1 MRGSPTD
8 DFRGKD
14 FFDACGAD
22 PFCSNYLGTGD
33 QPYNTVKALHAK
45 LNDGHCPLLSK
56 VGLTSDMLADICGMM
71 LQEPSQ
77 RPPLAAFI
85 FRLDR
90 CTKLDRGFIMDV
102 LTTAGPLGAGGA
114 SAGSPDQP
122 YGYVDDTNELLCEC

>member
-1 MRGSPTD
+1 MAQTA

-22 PFCSNYLGTGD
+22 PFCSSYLGTGD
-33 QPYNTVKALHAK
+33 QPYDTVRALHAK

-56 VGLTSDMLADICGMM
+56 VELTSDKLANICGMM

-77 RPPLAAFI
+77 RPLLAAFI
-85 FRLDR
+85 FRLNR
-90 CTKLDRGFIMDV
+90 CTKLDRGFIMNV
-102 LTTAGPLGAGGA
+102 LIDLGWSNPLRYE

-122 YGYVDDTNELLCEC
+122 QDNQLLCKRYS